1 MNPPHGPDLLI
12 IPTINLMITITLFM
26 QGMLIGLSTR
36 VIRSYKG
43 VWAAAIATMALAASF
58 LVITIVPPEL
68 GIVKAYSSQFLFI
81 CGYALIY
88 LAICRFTNK
97 SFKKWILFGLVPL
110 SLLALTISI
119 IIPIEPPPLKFV
131 SVFAG
136 FLLSG
141 SSALTLW
148 TSEHQRYKLSAY
160 LTTLTLGTFSLVM
173 LWQLIASFFSADV
186 LLPVGTSAEK
196 YFNLSLFIVSYLW
209 TGGFILMVSQRLQ
222 SDLND
227 LAMNDALTRVRNRRA
242 MDKLLKFEMERVQ
255 KDVKDFSII
264 LGDIDHFKRVN
275 DTYGHDIGDKVLQW
289 FASTL
294 QGSLRVQDVVA
305 RWGGEEF
312 LILLPDTNLDEAE
325 QVAERL
331 REIVESSRVD
341 APEETIRIT
350 FSAGIASSTT
360 NRDVK
365 NLCKVADQALYV
377 AKQTRNCVI
386 TQDKIQKVK

>member
-1 MNPPHGPDLLI
+1 
-12 IPTINLMITITLFM
+12 M
-26 QGMLIGLSTR
+26 QGILIGLSTR
-36 VIRSYKG
+36 VIKSYKG
-43 VWAAAIATMALAASF
+43 VWAAAIATMALASSF
-58 LVITIVPPEL
+58 LVITSVPPET
-68 GIVKAYSSQFLFI
+68 GILKPYSSQFLFI

-97 SFKKWILFGLVPL
+97 SFEKWILFGLIPL

-119 IIPIEPPPLKFV
+119 FIPVERPPLKFI

-160 LTTLTLGTFSLVM
+160 VTTVTLGTFSLVM
-173 LWQLIASFFSADV
+173 LWQLIASFFSTDV

-227 LAMNDALTRVRNRRA
+227 LAMNDALTRIRNRRA
-242 MDKLLKFEMERVQ
+242 MDQLLKFEMERVHNE
-255 KDVKDFSII
+255 VRDFSII

-275 DTYGHDIGDKVLQW
+275 DTYGHDIGDKALQW

-294 QGSLRVQDVVA
+294 QSNLRVQDVVA

-312 LILLPDTNLDEAE
+312 LILLPDTNLDVAE
-325 QVAERL
+325 QIAERL
-331 REIVESSRVD
+331 REIVESSQVD
-341 APEETIRIT
+341 VQDESIRIT
-350 FSAGIASSTT
+350 FSAGISSSTT

-365 NLCKVADQALYV
+365 NLCKIADQALYV
-377 AKQTRNCVI
+377 AKQTRNCVV
-386 TQDKIQKVK
+386 TQDKISESEVDN